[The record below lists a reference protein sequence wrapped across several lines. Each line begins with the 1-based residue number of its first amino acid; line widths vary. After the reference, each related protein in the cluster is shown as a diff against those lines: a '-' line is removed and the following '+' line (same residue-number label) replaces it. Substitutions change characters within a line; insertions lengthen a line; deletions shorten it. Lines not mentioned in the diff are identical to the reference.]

1 MWNLGSE
8 DVIREIEQYQPQ
20 PGAVLSRLS
29 AAVLAAERLDRVGD
43 EVVDH
48 FVAQARAQGASWSD
62 IGQCMGV
69 SKQAAQQRYV
79 APRVTPPPPYEQADD
94 MRGLMRH
101 AQDESRALGHR
112 YVGTEHLLLGLLRTP
127 DPATARLLAA
137 VDADD
142 VRAMVVGT
150 VGRGDGPPEEQLPFT
165 PRARKVLAM
174 AQDEAE
180 RRGQEA
186 PDARHVLLA
195 VILERKGLAGQVL
208 QRLVGDLDGLRAEV
222 EASLEPGQS
231 G

>member
-1 MWNLGSE
+1 MWSLGSE
-8 DVIREIEQYQPQ
+8 DVIREIEQYRPQ
-20 PGAVLSRLS
+20 PGAVLGRLS

-48 FVAQARAQGASWSD
+48 FVAQARAQGVSWSD

-79 APRVTPPPPYEQADD
+79 TPRVTPPPPYAQADE

-112 YVGTEHLLLGLLRTP
+112 YVGTEHLLLGVLRTP
-127 DPATARLLAA
+127 DPVTARLLAA

-150 VGRGDGPPEEQLPFT
+150 VGRGDGPPEEHLPFT
-165 PRARKVLAM
+165 PRARKVLSM
-174 AQDEAE
+174 AQDEAT
-180 RRGQEA
+180 RRGHET
-186 PDARHVLLA
+186 PDARHLLLA

-208 QRLVGDLDGLRAEV
+208 QRLVGDLDGLRGEV
-222 EASLEPGQS
+222 EASLDGGQS